1 MSNIYANAFY
11 VPTTTA
17 QTTVYTSNATT
28 RAIIQNIQL
37 TNTSGSKDVNVY
49 IYDNSTSSTNLIAH
63 ASISGP
69 TICNVAKGPI
79 ILEENDAIVI
89 DTSST
94 SNITAVLSILEIN
107 RGLAT

>member
-37 TNTSGSKDVNVY
+37 TNSSGSKDVNVY

-69 TICNVAKGPI
+69 AICNVAKGPI